1 MCFPSRASVQ
11 ATPPAPPP
19 PTPPPPEPPKPLP
32 EPKQLEDDKTK
43 PNVLYGKKKSSDIK
57 AKKGTDA
64 LRIPLN
70 TPNTGGQSGGLNV

>member
-19 PTPPPPEPPKPLP
+19 PTPPPPPAPKPLKTQGQ
-32 EPKQLEDDKTK
+32 ELVDDETRPITK
-43 PNVLYGKKKSSDIK
+43 YGKKKAQDTRD
-57 AKKGTDA
+57 KKGGIDS

-70 TPNTGGQSGGLNV
+70 VPNQGGNINA

>member
-1 MCFPSRASVQ
+1 
-11 ATPPAPPP
+11 
-19 PTPPPPEPPKPLP
+19 LP
-32 EPKQLEDDKTK
+32 EARQLEDDKTK
-43 PNVLYGKKKSSDIK
+43 PNVTYGKKKSSDIK

>member
-1 MCFPSRASVQ
+1 MCFPVKPPDVK
-11 ATPPAPPP
+11 PPAPPP

-32 EPKQLEDDKTK
+32 EPQKLDDKTK
-43 PNVLYGKKKSSDIK
+43 VNTTFGKKKSADVR

-70 TPNTGGQSGGLNV
+70 APNTGGQSGGLNV